1 MAFNTNVSFLWPT
14 WCNICTFPMLGWG
27 WWCEAVSSD
36 QAITG
41 VTTNLITPIHCCVTL
56 IPTQIG
62 PAHKLCKMYQSPSRW
77 EPVKDDL
84 LPAAVLDH
92 TFWQDDL
99 EVCSEDEILLNM
111 LPWSNAAAE
120 YLKTNCMF
128 IKLQSSLMMC
138 WKIRQQNPIEPKQH
152 KFTQNWQF

>member
-14 WCNICTFPMLGWG
+14 WYNICTLPMLGVMVWSCKQ
-27 WWCEAVSSD
+27 WSSNHRRN
-36 QAITG
+36 
-41 VTTNLITPIHCCVTL
+41 NLTPLPIYCCVTL

>member
-1 MAFNTNVSFLWPT
+1 MAFDTNVSFLWPT
-14 WCNICTFPMLGWG
+14 WYNICTFPMLGVMVWS
-27 WWCEAVSSD
+27 CKAVIKQSPSY
-36 QAITG
+36 QPYH
-41 VTTNLITPIHCCVTL
+41 TPIHCWVTL